1 MAIKLWY
8 AALGIVGAGV
18 AVATGACS
26 SSTTG
31 NNNTGDDSGTPADG
45 STPATE
51 ASTPDAS
58 STSDSSAEPDVTSTT
73 DAAASCTV
81 QLSTG
86 SSDCDTCAAT
96 SCCTPLMA
104 CDMADDAGTDD
115 AGRSAC
121 EQLLGCINDVNS
133 SGDAGVDAAMGETA
147 CEVMPY
153 TTTED
158 TNASAV
164 FSCLRTS
171 CATQCPGL

>member
-18 AVATGACS
+18 AVATGACAW
-26 SSTTG
+26 STTHKK
-31 NNNTGDDSGTPADG
+31 TPPGDDSGTPA
-45 STPATE
+45 TE
-51 ASTPDAS
+51 ASASDAS
-58 STSDSSAEPDVTSTT
+58 TASDSSAEPDVTSTT
-73 DAAASCTV
+73 EAATSCTV
-81 QLSTG
+81 ALDTG

-96 SCCTPLMA
+96 MCCTPLMA

-133 SGDAGVDAAMGETA
+133 SGDAGGGGDADIGATS
-147 CEVMPY
+147 CEVSPY
-153 TTTED
+153 TASED
-158 TNASAV
+158 TNANAV
-164 FSCLRTS
+164 FTCLRTS